1 MLTGVWAYGQESTQ
15 DSTTG
20 TLDEVVITANRF
32 PQKQQQT
39 GKVLTVIPRAVIDRS
54 LGRNL
59 GEILNQ
65 YAGITIIGSNNNPGT
80 NTDVYT
86 RGSGLGNTLILL
98 DGVPLY
104 DVSSISSAF
113 DLNFF
118 TPEMVERIEI
128 LKGGQSTIYGSDAVA
143 GVINIITR
151 KPGKDRVRGNASLG
165 AGSFGTVKAGAG
177 LNGTLGNTGYR
188 LQYQH
193 LRTGG
198 LSSAIDTSGSKDFDN
213 DGLNQH
219 NLLGGLN
226 GRFSDKLSWKLNGQ
240 MNTYRA
246 ELDANAFLDDGDHTV
261 ENRNYV
267 AGAGLEYRLSNTV
280 IHANYTLNTT
290 RREYLDDSASI
301 GGFSKFSTSDYR
313 GLGHFA
319 ELYSNITAGKHWS
332 FLVGTDARWQRTE
345 QDFLS
350 ISSFGPFETSLSGDS
365 ARISM
370 YSAYASAFYN
380 AGNGFFMEAG
390 GRWNNHSR
398 FGNNFTYTLNPSYV
412 RGNWKLFLNIS
423 SAFKAPTLFQ
433 LYDALSGQPA
443 LKPER
448 SFNSEAGLQYSA
460 FGNAW
465 QTRLV
470 FFQRQLKDGIDYSFV
485 DFRYFNNN
493 SARDKGLELESFY
506 RKGKWNIAFNYTWQ
520 TGEVNTVKYKYDPPS
535 FSYIPDGD
543 TSYNYQFRRPRHS
556 INLTAGYQVSPA
568 FFVSLHG
575 RYAGKRFEPRFMDS
589 PIELDPYV
597 VLDLYAEYKIGKHLR
612 LYLDLKNLA
621 DADFVDINGFTTRPR
636 NVMIGGVVS
645 F

>member
-128 LKGGQSTIYGSDAVA
+128 LKGGQSTVYGSDAVA

-151 KPGKDRVRGNASLG
+151 KPGKDRIRGNASVG

-219 NLLGGLN
+219 NLLGGFN

-246 ELDANAFLDDGDHTV
+246 ELDANAFSDDGDHTV

-267 AGAGLEYRLSNTV
+267 AGAGLEYRLSKAV

-350 ISSFGPFETSLSGDS
+350 ISSFGPFETSLSDDS
-365 ARISM
+365 ARISI

-433 LYDALSGQPA
+433 LYDALSGLPT

-448 SFNSEAGLQYSA
+448 SANAEAGIQYNA
-460 FGNAW
+460 LGNAW
-465 QTRLV
+465 QTRV
-470 FFQRQLKDGIDYSFV
+470 VYFHRRLKDGIDYSFV

-493 SARDKGLELESFY
+493 SARDKGVELESFY
-506 RKGKWNIAFNYTWQ
+506 RKDKWNIAFNYTWQ

-556 INLTAGYQVSPA
+556 VNLTAGYQVSKA

-589 PIELDPYV
+589 PIELDAYTV
-597 VLDLYAEYKIGKHLR
+597 FDLYAEYRLGKNLR
-612 LYLDLKNLA
+612 FYLDLKNLA
-621 DADFVDINGFTTRPR
+621 DAEYIDINGFTTRPR
-636 NVMIGGVVS
+636 NFVVGINLS
-645 F
+645 L